1 MQVET
6 KDEADHDDT
15 KQSFQNSV
23 YIKNLNFETTEK
35 TIQEFLDQKQVKGI
49 KNITVVRK
57 SG

>member
-1 MQVET
+1 MQIET
-6 KDEADHDDT
+6 KDEPEHDET

-49 KNITVVRK
+49 KKITVVRK